1 MGILSFAA
9 LLSYD
14 VNQDSLNNTQPVQ
27 DNWVGTVGANF
38 ANWVLGSR
46 HWLLAFACIF
56 RRFCLG
62 ILLWQEEVRMVERQ
76 STGCFTVSTLC
87 ASWRFWTFRRD
98 QGK

>member
-38 ANWVLGSR
+38 ANWVLGVVGIGSG
-46 HWLLAFACIF
+46 
-56 RRFCLG
+56 FCLY
-62 ILLWQEEVRMVERQ
+62 ISSVLLGH
-76 STGCFTVSTLC
+76 SSL
-87 ASWRFWTFRRD
+87 A
-98 QGK
+98 

>member
-38 ANWVLGSR
+38 ANWVLGVVGIGF
-46 HWLLAFACIF
+46 WLLPVYFVGFAWAFFFGMKKRLGWLKAVYWLLY
-56 RRFCLG
+56 RFYF
-62 ILLWQEEVRMVERQ
+62 VR
-76 STGCFTVSTLC
+76 
-87 ASWRFWTFRRD
+87 
-98 QGK
+98 